1 MWYDG
6 GKGYLVPGTVV
17 KSHPQGGVIV
27 RSTEESEEVRRD
39 SVVWRKLTQARM
51 ALVRFLMHI

>member
-39 SVVWRKLTQARM
+39 SVVWRILTQARM